1 MSIIEIEDIK
11 KEVEWL
17 DSHNRGFESLDNIR
31 LFDSYSDLG
40 NDDFTQFK
48 SLVSEIGEKREI
60 AKKLQSLEHNISL
73 LKSIVLS
80 KNKDRH
86 QSFMLRVVENNYS
99 SMHSIIADLGSLK
112 AKADEM
118 GIMHQNLLGSNL
130 PLDAKILLERGFE
143 GKQEKLN
150 ELYDKQKSILL
161 DLSSIFLKLVKGRVF
176 KKGKKG

>member
-1 MSIIEIEDIK
+1 MAIIEIEDIK

-17 DSHNRGFESLDNIR
+17 DSHNRVFESLDNLS

-40 NDDFTQFK
+40 SDDFTQLK
-48 SLVSEIGEKREI
+48 SLVSEIREKREI
-60 AKKLQSLEHNISL
+60 VKKLQSPGHNISL
-73 LKSIVLS
+73 LNSIVLS